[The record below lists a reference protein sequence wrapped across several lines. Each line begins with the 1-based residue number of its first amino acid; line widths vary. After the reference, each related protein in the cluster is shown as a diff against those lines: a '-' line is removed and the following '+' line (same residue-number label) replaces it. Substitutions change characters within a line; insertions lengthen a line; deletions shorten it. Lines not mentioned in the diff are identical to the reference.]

1 LAAGEYVETWNRI
14 RYSKLLKA
22 GSANEKGPMD
32 DVLGQLELA
41 GGKPLG

>member
-1 LAAGEYVETWNRI
+1 VESDTQQQAAEI
-14 RYSKLLKA
+14 KA

-41 GGKPLG
+41 GGKQLG